1 MDGVSEDTDWPTLT
15 GVLARP
21 DEFRVFRA
29 RKLDREPGFS
39 GVVQAGVRL
48 SAATP
53 KRRNDF
59 LLIIVLVLSSVAV
72 VGVIVFLQN
81 SRASGN
87 GASGESGGG
96 LLASVG
102 PDTNPQD
109 GNQPVAR
116 SGQQSRA
123 DVSSS
128 GNAESG
134 DPSQATESG
143 EEEGGGPPLSAGE
156 ALSEMSLEE
165 KVGQLLFLG
174 MTPEFHRGAA
184 TVFRLVAGSD
194 LGDENRP
201 KYNDLRKTIQV
212 LADAIDADGSR
223 NSVNPA
229 GRDVS

>member
-59 LLIIVLVLSSVAV
+59 LLIVVLVLSSVAV

-116 SGQQSRA
+116 SGQQSWA
-123 DVSSS
+123 DASRS

-174 MTPEFHRGAA
+174 MTPGTVLDPQPGRWRGLLRVALCSSTA
-184 TVFRLVAGSD
+184 TSTVPSGRRLTCPPCSRFPVRRERVFRSW
-194 LGDENRP
+194 
-201 KYNDLRKTIQV
+201 
-212 LADAIDADGSR
+212 
-223 NSVNPA
+223 
-229 GRDVS
+229 